1 MVFNTIS
8 RDLLNSVYNP
18 RFCEFAEEARKAMI
32 RQVYA
37 H

>member
-1 MVFNTIS
+1 MTFNTIS

-18 RFCEFAEEARKAMI
+18 RFCEFAAEARKAMI